1 MEIFDLSCEAIDIL
15 KEFGA
20 KGSKMM
26 ISDAATGVAFAKAAM
41 YGAAVNVK
49 VNTKLMKDRDY
60 AAAMNAHIE
69 ENLGKYS
76 ELADQVYDSIYN
88 YFEN

>member
-1 MEIFDLSCEAIDIL
+1 
-15 KEFGA
+15 
-20 KGSKMM
+20 MM
-26 ISDAATGVAFAKAAM
+26 ISDAATGVAMARAAM

-60 AAAMNAHIE
+60 AAAMNAHVE
-69 ENLGKYS
+69 EMMAKYTS
-76 ELADQVYDSIYN
+76 EADQVYDSIYN

>member
-1 MEIFDLSCEAIDIL
+1 
-15 KEFGA
+15 
-20 KGSKMM
+20 MM

-49 VNTKLMKDRDY
+49 VNTKLMKDREY
-60 AAAMNAHIE
+60 AAAMNAHVE
-69 ENLGKYS
+69 EMLAKYS
-76 ELADQVYDSIYN
+76 ALADRVYDSIYT

>member
-1 MEIFDLSCEAIDIL
+1 
-15 KEFGA
+15 
-20 KGSKMM
+20 
-26 ISDAATGVAFAKAAM
+26 M

-60 AAAMNAHIE
+60 AAAMNAHVE
-69 ENLGKYS
+69 EMMAKYTS
-76 ELADQVYDSIYN
+76 EADQVYDSIYN